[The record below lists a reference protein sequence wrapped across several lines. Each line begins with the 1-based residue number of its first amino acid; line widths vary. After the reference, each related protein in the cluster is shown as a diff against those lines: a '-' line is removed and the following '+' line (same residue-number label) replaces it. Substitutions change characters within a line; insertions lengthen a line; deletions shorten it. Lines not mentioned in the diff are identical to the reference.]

1 MTPTAT
7 LLWASN
13 ILFDTAGHLSFKAA
27 ATVAQDLNGF
37 KRWIAMLKN
46 RWIWLG
52 MAVFVVEFMLWLAFL
67 SLVPLSQAVL
77 VGSVNILAIMAGGR
91 IFFGETLTGR
101 RVAGSLL
108 IASGVA
114 LVGWG

>member
-7 LLWASN
+7 LLWIGN

-27 ATVAQDLNGF
+27 ATVGQELRGF
-37 KRWIAMLKN
+37 SRWAAMLSD
-46 RWIWLG
+46 RWIWAGL
-52 MAVFVVEFMLWLAFL
+52 AAFVVEFMLWLAFL

-77 VGSVNILAIMAGGR
+77 IGCVSILAILLGGR
-91 IFFGETLTGR
+91 ILFGEDLSRR

-108 IASGVA
+108 IAAGVG

>member
-1 MTPTAT
+1 MTLTAT
-7 LLWASN
+7 LLWMGN

-27 ATVAQDLNGF
+27 ATVAQELNGF
-37 KRWIAMLKN
+37 KRWLAMLN
-46 RWIWLG
+46 DRWIWLG
-52 MAVFVVEFMLWLAFL
+52 LAAFVVEFMLWLAFL

-91 IFFGETLTGR
+91 LFFGETLNNR
-101 RVAGSLL
+101 RVAGALV

>member
-7 LLWASN
+7 LLWMGN

-27 ATVAQDLNGF
+27 ATLAQELGGF
-37 KRWIAMLKN
+37 KRWAAMLN
-46 RWIWLG
+46 DRWIWLG
-52 MAVFVVEFMLWLAFL
+52 LAAFVMEFILWLAFL

-77 VGSVNILAIMAGGR
+77 VGSVNILAILLGGR
-91 IFFGETLTGR
+91 IFFGEKLTGGR
-101 RVAGSLL
+101 LAGSLL
-108 IASGVA
+108 IAAGVA